1 MKKIILSAW
10 TLTLLCGCASLD
22 SDYSE
27 HVMQE
32 MTETISATDT
42 TTTAPETIA
51 NTSAD
56 GNIRLERG
64 VYEIQEAEE
73 MNPDL
78 TYDNRFKG
86 EFCVFF
92 DESHGEY
99 WSAYDGRISS
109 FTCEQ
114 AKDSMTFHET
124 NVWENSA
131 DPMSAKFEFT
141 YAVGT
146 DHDFR
151 LSDEGNIVFDSY
163 GRFMFSLVKRPDLEP
178 DTFDATQY
186 KSDYVLSDHGW
197 LEAGAYAY
205 KGKIFSE

>member
-1 MKKIILSAW
+1 MKKIILSAL

-27 HVMQE
+27 PVMQE

-56 GNIRLERG
+56 GSIRLERG
-64 VYEIQEAEE
+64 VSEIQEAEE

-78 TYDNRFKG
+78 PYDHRFKG
-86 EFCVFF
+86 EVCVFF

>member
-1 MKKIILSAW
+1 MKKIILSAL

-78 TYDNRFKG
+78 TYDNRFKR
-86 EFCVFF
+86 EFSVFF

>member
-1 MKKIILSAW
+1 MKKIILSAL

-27 HVMQE
+27 PVMQE

-56 GNIRLERG
+56 GSIRLERG

-163 GRFMFSLVKRPDLEP
+163 GRFMFSLVKRSDLEP

>member
-1 MKKIILSAW
+1 MKKIILSAL

-27 HVMQE
+27 PVMQE

-56 GNIRLERG
+56 GSIRLERG

-73 MNPDL
+73 MNLDL

>member
-1 MKKIILSAW
+1 
-10 TLTLLCGCASLD
+10 
-22 SDYSE
+22 
-27 HVMQE
+27 MQE

-56 GNIRLERG
+56 GSIRLERG

>member
-1 MKKIILSAW
+1 MKKIILSAL

-86 EFCVFF
+86 AFCVFF

-114 AKDSMTFHET
+114 AKDSMTFH
-124 NVWENSA
+124 
-131 DPMSAKFEFT
+131 
-141 YAVGT
+141 
-146 DHDFR
+146 
-151 LSDEGNIVFDSY
+151 
-163 GRFMFSLVKRPDLEP
+163 
-178 DTFDATQY
+178 
-186 KSDYVLSDHGW
+186 
-197 LEAGAYAY
+197 
-205 KGKIFSE
+205 

>member
-1 MKKIILSAW
+1 MKKIILSAL

-22 SDYSE
+22 GEYSE
-27 HVMQE
+27 PMVQD
-32 MTETISATDT
+32 MTESISATDE

-56 GNIRLERG
+56 GSIRLERG

-205 KGKIFSE
+205 KGKKFSE

>member
-1 MKKIILSAW
+1 MKKIILSAL

-27 HVMQE
+27 PVMQE

-56 GNIRLERG
+56 SGILLDRG
-64 VYEIQEAEE
+64 VYEIQETEE

-92 DESHGEY
+92 DDSHGEY

-114 AKDSMTFHET
+114 AKESMTFHET
-124 NVWENSA
+124 NVWENNAAS
-131 DPMSAKFEFT
+131 MSSKFDFS
-141 YAVGT
+141 YVMGT

-151 LSDEGNIVFDSY
+151 ISEEGNVVFDSY

-205 KGKIFSE
+205 KGKRFSE

>member
-1 MKKIILSAW
+1 MKKIILSAL